1 MRISDWSSDVCSSDL
16 KEPPA
21 PWITAGPAR
30 LADMTAALNA
40 APTTTVPRAIR
51 NHLMSWPHCY
61 LFGMGPAAVSRRYS
75 RRLKVTPIA
84 ACTELLLPVTTLKTP
99 IPRSEEHTSE
109 LQSLMRISY
118 AVFCLK
124 KKILNTDA
132 IHILK
137 VKA

>member
-1 MRISDWSSDVCSSDL
+1 MVATAAEPQLKSDCGRTTVVQRFSFRL
-16 KEPPA
+16 MTGTEKEPPA

-75 RRLKVTPIA
+75 RRLKVDRKS
-84 ACTELLLPVTTLKTP
+84 V
-99 IPRSEEHTSE
+99 
-109 LQSLMRISY
+109 
-118 AVFCLK
+118 V
-124 KKILNTDA
+124 
-132 IHILK
+132 
-137 VKA
+137 